1 MKSGFRTKQILSFM
15 LVLFLLSGLLSGGV
29 SEETGR
35 NPKDGLIPIHEIN
48 IYGFCAPVAGSTPEI
63 SYTLYADKDSEYF
76 VVYQY
81 WYDNTLDQDIYVES
95 TPFEQGHL
103 YSAGCI
109 VCPNDGYTIAE
120 DCIYK
125 INGSVKLVDS
135 AFLRPHPYLEGDM
148 IVQSVGVKCAEQEA
162 ELKVTLSPK
171 SYIYDG
177 TRKKPAVTVRNG
189 KTVLKKGRDYTVAY
203 ENNLNAGTARAI
215 ITLKGK
221 YSGTAVADYKIRKAD
236 QEIQVTA
243 KTGTVK
249 HRDVRK
255 KAQKIPDLI
264 AVTGAKG
271 KITYAVV
278 SGPEY
283 FSIGQKTGIV
293 TVRKDTPKGTYKIN
307 VKVTVKGTKNY
318 LKNSQTVPVK
328 IRVK

>member
-1 MKSGFRTKQILSFM
+1 MMKMKRTLISA
-15 LVLFLLSGLLSGGV
+15 LVLLLAGWCNADAKCEDGSRLWLRLDTTNAVKAITGVKGTAMTELQTYWKGG
-29 SEETGR
+29 
-35 NPKDGLIPIHEIN
+35 
-48 IYGFCAPVAGSTPEI
+48 PV
-63 SYTLYADKDSEYF
+63 TLKRQKGIA
-76 VVYQY
+76 
-81 WYDNTLDQDIYVES
+81 
-95 TPFEQGHL
+95 
-103 YSAGCI
+103 
-109 VCPNDGYTIAE
+109 NDGYTIAE